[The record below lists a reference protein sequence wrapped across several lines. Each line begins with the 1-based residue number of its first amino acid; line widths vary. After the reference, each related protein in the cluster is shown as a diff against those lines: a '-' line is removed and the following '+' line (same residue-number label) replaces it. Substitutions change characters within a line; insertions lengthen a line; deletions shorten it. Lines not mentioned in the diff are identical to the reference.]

1 MGRFTLSRVLNA
13 VLQEHCP
20 PKQPQCKSAVA
31 PPSDPMHESTH
42 TTATRHAPRIA
53 PMVALARGLGA
64 ACRISVARLR
74 PAESDVRGRS
84 STWSKTFGAVRQVRG
99 GAEAGFWVVCWV
111 ARGSARQLAA
121 AGSGSGA
128 AERGRGA
135 LCRVSPWAGGV
146 QRLFWPAH
154 SPGAAT
160 DRPHG
165 GACLVAQVGRLGS
178 SFGPTM
184 RSWRVSRTRAQ
195 WRLSPPP

>member
-1 MGRFTLSRVLNA
+1 MHSRALHAFCAPPHTMLVL
-13 VLQEHCP
+13 VPYIFQ
-20 PKQPQCKSAVA
+20 SAVPVQQLQVA
-31 PPSDPMHESTH
+31 RFSYWISWGSERPLISSDSMHESTH

-84 STWSKTFGAVRQVRG
+84 STWSRTFGAVRQVRG

-135 LCRVSPWAGGV
+135 LCRVSPWAGDV
-146 QRLFWPAH
+146 W
-154 SPGAAT
+154 
-160 DRPHG
+160 
-165 GACLVAQVGRLGS
+165 
-178 SFGPTM
+178 
-184 RSWRVSRTRAQ
+184 
-195 WRLSPPP
+195 

>member
-1 MGRFTLSRVLNA
+1 
-13 VLQEHCP
+13 
-20 PKQPQCKSAVA
+20 
-31 PPSDPMHESTH
+31 MHESTH

-74 PAESDVRGRS
+74 PAESDVRGRP

>member
-1 MGRFTLSRVLNA
+1 MQPCIHAASHAPGLYRVRACWGCERPLI
-13 VLQEHCP
+13 
-20 PKQPQCKSAVA
+20 S
-31 PPSDPMHESTH
+31 SDSMHESTH

-84 STWSKTFGAVRQVRG
+84 STWSRTFGAVRQVRG

-135 LCRVSPWAGGV
+135 LCRVSPWAGDV
-146 QRLFWPAH
+146 WRLFWPAH

-165 GACLVAQVGRLGS
+165 GACLGAQVGRLGS

>member
-1 MGRFTLSRVLNA
+1 
-13 VLQEHCP
+13 
-20 PKQPQCKSAVA
+20 
-31 PPSDPMHESTH
+31 MHESTH

-84 STWSKTFGAVRQVRG
+84 STWSRTFGAVRQVRG

-165 GACLVAQVGRLGS
+165 GACLGAQVGRLGS
-178 SFGPTM
+178 SLARGGVEDKGGGQTGKRREGQRQQRGRDSP
-184 RSWRVSRTRAQ
+184 
-195 WRLSPPP
+195 WRLSPFAPTCGRPVEPRPYRP

>member
-1 MGRFTLSRVLNA
+1 
-13 VLQEHCP
+13 
-20 PKQPQCKSAVA
+20 
-31 PPSDPMHESTH
+31 MHESTH

-84 STWSKTFGAVRQVRG
+84 STWSRTFGAVRQVRG

-165 GACLVAQVGRLGS
+165 GACLGAQVGAAFKGRDVYQRWIEDQSFHELVRL
-178 SFGPTM
+178 TED
-184 RSWRVSRTRAQ
+184 V
-195 WRLSPPP
+195 

>member
-1 MGRFTLSRVLNA
+1 
-13 VLQEHCP
+13 
-20 PKQPQCKSAVA
+20 
-31 PPSDPMHESTH
+31 MHESTH

-84 STWSKTFGAVRQVRG
+84 STWSRTFGAVRQVRG

-135 LCRVSPWAGGV
+135 LCRVSPWAGDV
-146 QRLFWPAH
+146 WRLFWPAH

-165 GACLVAQVGRLGS
+165 GACLVAQVGLLGAPP
-178 SFGPTM
+178 GPLCGPAAS
-184 RSWRVSRTRAQ
+184 RAHARNGGFRPRPDPHACHASGARVCAD
-195 WRLSPPP
+195 

>member
-1 MGRFTLSRVLNA
+1 
-13 VLQEHCP
+13 
-20 PKQPQCKSAVA
+20 
-31 PPSDPMHESTH
+31 MHG
-42 TTATRHAPRIA
+42 I
-53 PMVALARGLGA
+53 VLGA
-64 ACRISVARLR
+64 VRRRGARTHPPEWLRAFCARSLVRSKGSHSCERPAQPPPARASRMASSASRLGPASRTSVARLR
-74 PAESDVRGRS
+74 PAESDVRGMP
-84 STWSKTFGAVRQVRG
+84 STRSKTVGAVRQVRG

-111 ARGSARQLAA
+111 PRGGVRQLAA

-128 AERGRGA
+128 AERLRGA
-135 LCRVSPWAGGV
+135 LCRVSPSSGDVW
-146 QRLFWPAH
+146 RLFWPAH

-165 GACLVAQVGRLGS
+165 GACLGAQVGRLGS

>member
-1 MGRFTLSRVLNA
+1 
-13 VLQEHCP
+13 
-20 PKQPQCKSAVA
+20 
-31 PPSDPMHESTH
+31 MHESTH

-64 ACRISVARLR
+64 ACRTSVARLR
-74 PAESDVRGRS
+74 PAESDVRSMS
-84 STWSKTFGAVRQVRG
+84 STRNRTFGAVRQVRG
-99 GAEAGFWVVCWV
+99 GAEAGFWVVFWVVCWV
-111 ARGSARQLAA
+111 ARGGARQLAA

-165 GACLVAQVGRLGS
+165 GACLGAQVGRLGS